1 MGYSISE
8 ISKLVDIS
16 PYTLRYYEKEGLI
29 SISRKPNG
37 LREFS
42 EFDLGLLNI
51 IVCLRETN
59 MSIKDMKTFMDI
71 YREQPDDLTAKIDIL
86 NVQRI
91 TTENEI
97 KKLEKNLDRLN
108 YEIWYYKNIDNYG
121 DKYDSNHCAMMRKI
135 YDGL

>member
-29 SISRKPNG
+29 SVSRKANG

-59 MSIKDMKTFMDI
+59 MSIKDMKSFMDI
-71 YREQPDDLTAKIDIL
+71 YKEQPDDLTSKINIL
-86 NVQRI
+86 DMQRI
-91 TTENEI
+91 NTEREI
-97 KKLEKNLDRLN
+97 EKLEKNLDRLN

-121 DKYDSNHCAMMRKI
+121 DKYDPNHCAMMRKI
-135 YDGL
+135 YDSL